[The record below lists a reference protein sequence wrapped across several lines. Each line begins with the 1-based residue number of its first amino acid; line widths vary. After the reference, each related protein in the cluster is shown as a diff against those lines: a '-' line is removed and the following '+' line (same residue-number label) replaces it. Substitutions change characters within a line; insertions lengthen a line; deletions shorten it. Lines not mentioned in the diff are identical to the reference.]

1 MLRSLLLGTD
11 EGAPRLARYIEAP
24 AAACVLLAMTVVVFT
39 VPPGVRAGQQIVV
52 QTPNGQ
58 RVTVQLRVVQLP
70 PRSQLPPDLRVKEM
84 GLYGGLEHGRV
95 EFDRAS
101 LPIRLRY
108 NVDGCHGIP

>member
-52 QTPNGQ
+52 QAPNGQ
-58 RVTVQLRVVQLP
+58 RVTVQY
-70 PRSQLPPDLRVKEM
+70 E
-84 GLYGGLEHGRV
+84 
-95 EFDRAS
+95 
-101 LPIRLRY
+101 
-108 NVDGCHGIP
+108 